1 MKLLDPKSD
10 ITFKKIFGEN
20 ERILTALLN
29 AILKLPVP
37 IVKVNYFTN
46 EIHPEWEDGKN
57 SIVDIRCVDDL
68 GRQFIVEMQMIYFPS
83 FLQRAIYNTVKLFVK
98 QLVAGDDFS
107 ELKPVY
113 SINILVKSAFQ
124 KEKDFINTFKITNTK
139 NVEHTI
145 GDLEFIFVELEKW
158 KNLAKFD
165 EENLLDHW
173 LKYFMDPNFYKNLS
187 KEDIEKYG
195 FVTDALKGLELSS
208 YTLEQLDA
216 HERYLDRVRTHNSIM
231 RGALEQGK
239 KEGLEKG
246 LEEGLEKGLEKGL
259 KKGLKKGLEKGMK
272 KGLEKGMEKGMEKG
286 REEGVQLAFEK
297 MLLLMLDIKSAN
309 FNNKE
314 LCKKYEVSES
324 YLLKLVSI
332 SN

>member
-20 ERILTALLN
+20 ERILIALLN

-57 SIVDIRCVDDL
+57 SIVDIRCTDDL
-68 GRQFIVEMQMIYFPS
+68 GRQFIVEMQMIYYPS
-83 FLQRAIYNTVKLFVK
+83 FLQRAIYNTAKLFSK

-107 ELKPVY
+107 DLKPVY
-113 SINILVKSAFQ
+113 SINFLVKSAFPNE
-124 KEKDFINTFKITNTK
+124 KEFINTFKVTNTK
-139 NVEHTI
+139 NIEHTI
-145 GDLEFIFVELEKW
+145 GDVEFIFVELEKW
-158 KNLAKFD
+158 QNLAKFD

-231 RGALEQGK
+231 RGALEQGR
-239 KEGLEKG
+239 KEGMEKG
-246 LEEGLEKGLEKGL
+246 LEEGREKGLEEGRE
-259 KKGLKKGLEKGMK
+259 KGLEEGR
-272 KGLEKGMEKGMEKG
+272 EKGMIEGREEG
-286 REEGVQLAFEK
+286 REEGVQLAFE
-297 MLLLMLDIKSAN
+297 MLLLLMQDIKSAN
-309 FNNKE
+309 FSNNE
-314 LCKKYEVSES
+314 LCIKYNVPES
-324 YLLKLVSI
+324 YIQQLVSLA
-332 SN
+332 N